1 MIASTKRYA
10 GVVGASV
17 LGFGALL
24 TWATPAPAAAV
35 GETASCTFPTTTTA
49 QCNFP
54 VLSASYNA
62 EIHYVTVQCSST
74 GATVYNLKE
83 VEVLAIPPQA
93 TGDVGYEMAGNRG
106 SVAGVANVG
115 AIVDIYV
122 KANTTSVIDIDFS
135 VVPSGT
141 TTCTAS
147 LTATY

>member
-1 MIASTKRYA
+1 MVAPIKHFAAVIA
-10 GVVGASV
+10 ASV
-17 LGFGALL
+17 LGFVVLL
-24 TWATPAPAAAV
+24 TWATPASAAAV
-35 GETASCTFPTTTTA
+35 GLTAGCTLTSATA

-62 EIHYVTVQCSST
+62 EIHYVTVQCSTTST
-74 GATVYNLKE
+74 TAYNLKE
-83 VEVLAIPPQA
+83 VEVAAIPPQA
-93 TGDVGYEMAGNRG
+93 SGDVDYEMAGNRA

-122 KANTTSVIDIDFS
+122 KANTTSAIDIDFS
-135 VVPSGT
+135 VVPTGT

>member
-1 MIASTKRYA
+1 MVASMKRYA
-10 GVVGASV
+10 SVIGASV
-17 LGFGALL
+17 LGFAALL
-24 TWATPAPAAAV
+24 TWATPASAAAV

-54 VLSASYNA
+54 VLSASYSA

-74 GATVYNLKE
+74 GIAYNLKE

-93 TGDVGYEMAGNRG
+93 TADVGYEMAGNRA

-122 KANTTSVIDIDFS
+122 KADTTSEILIDFS
-135 VVPSGT
+135 VVPTGT